1 MSETECPICRGTGWK
16 LVEKDGVE
24 AATRC
29 DCAGAARSK
38 HLWRQAGVPSNYES
52 DSFENFRL
60 PPRHENPVAHE
71 AMTKAYLTVMGYA
84 REYPNVDKPGLLLV
98 GDPGTGKTHLA
109 VATLRMLVARGHEV
123 VFWDYQNLLE
133 RIRAGYDPASGASS
147 REAYEEALECEILLL
162 DDLGAHRVTEWVEDT
177 VTSIIT
183 YRCNHRRPMI
193 ATTNLPDVEMGGKEV
208 AQRQTESGP
217 RYDLRTTLTDRIGS
231 RARSRLFEMCRI
243 VRMPKVADY
252 RIANAQR

>member
-1 MSETECPICRGTGWK
+1 MSETVCPICRGTGWK
-16 LVEKDGVE
+16 LVEKDGIT

-29 DCAGAARSK
+29 ECAGAARAQQ
-38 HLWRQAGVPSNYES
+38 LMRTADIPRNYLD

-60 PPRHENPVAHE
+60 PSRSENPVAHE
-71 AMTKAYLTVMGYA
+71 AMSKAYLSVMGFA
-84 REYPNVDKPGLLLV
+84 REFPATEKPGLLLV

-109 VATLRMLVARGHEV
+109 VATLKLLVERGHEV

-133 RIRAGYDPASGASS
+133 RIRSSYDPASGAAH
-147 REAYEEALECEILLL
+147 REAYQEALECEVLLL

-183 YRCNHRRPMI
+183 YRCNHRKPMI
-193 ATTNLPDVEMGGKEV
+193 ATTNLADNEMGAKEV
-208 AQRQTESGP
+208 GQRQTESGP
-217 RYDLRTTLTDRIGS
+217 RYDLKTTLSDRIGS

-243 VRMPKVADY
+243 VRMPKVPDY
-252 RIANAQR
+252 RIATQR